1 MKLLILFFVF
11 LELGTS
17 IEFGAIRV
25 TQQILG
31 KLYTESGIGRST
43 QLCNEDNTVT
53 NTVKNTQ
60 PSENS
65 FLDLANFLEYVQLT
79 SIPERSRRDAIRFF
93 NISTAAFN
101 YGSHLVAQES
111 FGRAVNA
118 LGNFR
123 ERETRVKRNANSQDE
138 VIDIWDPADLFREF
152 KSTMGVEKFEQ
163 LLHLRRQVTMSFVID
178 SSSSMANDMGHVRTY
193 IEQLLVE
200 QERSGTDATFIVTT
214 FADPSI
220 GETKEF
226 HHKAELMRY
235 LEGLETN
242 VGGDCEEKTCLGI
255 LRAMYN
261 QRFLRKGN
269 AAMYIFTDA
278 GSKDCERVSFN
289 IIRTFQFCKASAFFI
304 LFDSCRKNIDPN
316 YALIAQRT
324 GGFCLLV
331 RDKAVYNI
339 TDTVN
344 GAFESSSLVVGEDT
358 DDTSSRVGQG
368 YGPYVSASRRDRGK
382 RDTEDSLVYGFSS
395 KKTIQIDE
403 LIESFKVTVTIS
415 PPDLVEKVELI
426 KPLGGDDALCSDDNI
441 VIHTSVADNGVQFDV
456 KAKKCPCVGNWTLAY
471 PAVADG
477 FTYSVNSIGK
487 YTLSFEAYF
496 IDNEGGTQN
505 ANHAPCLAVNELL
518 MIKLNQ
524 GAQVVPQNLT
534 LKIVGLS
541 GNYEYI
547 TKPLLEYQQSVNTYL
562 VRIRLPASIGS
573 NGFRI
578 ALEGDI
584 VRGSRFQRL
593 SSEVFYPTTSCFRI
607 TNVRNYYALF
617 PNQKTAIYF
626 KLSNNSP
633 VDDRYTILCS
643 NSEDYDIEVGH
654 PRIISADPSRR
665 RRTEVKKSN
674 PVRLEAGSYA
684 SYTVT
689 VSAPENLV
697 SGRSVI
703 VNCVASSEA
712 EQMIEF
718 IRLTE
723 MNDPDL

>member
-1 MKLLILFFVF
+1 M
-11 LELGTS
+11 
-17 IEFGAIRV
+17 
-25 TQQILG
+25 
-31 KLYTESGIGRST
+31 
-43 QLCNEDNTVT
+43 
-53 NTVKNTQ
+53 
-60 PSENS
+60 
-65 FLDLANFLEYVQLT
+65 YV
-79 SIPERSRRDAIRFF
+79 
-93 NISTAAFN
+93 
-101 YGSHLVAQES
+101 
-111 FGRAVNA
+111 
-118 LGNFR
+118 
-123 ERETRVKRNANSQDE
+123 
-138 VIDIWDPADLFREF
+138 
-152 KSTMGVEKFEQ
+152 
-163 LLHLRRQVTMSFVID
+163 
-178 SSSSMANDMGHVRTY
+178 
-193 IEQLLVE
+193 
-200 QERSGTDATFIVTT
+200 
-214 FADPSI
+214 
-220 GETKEF
+220 
-226 HHKAELMRY
+226 
-235 LEGLETN
+235 
-242 VGGDCEEKTCLGI
+242 
-255 LRAMYN
+255 
-261 QRFLRKGN
+261 
-269 AAMYIFTDA
+269 FTDA

-289 IIRTFQFCKASAFFI
+289 IIRSFQFCKASAFFI

-324 GGFCLLV
+324 GGFCLLI

-358 DDTSSRVGQG
+358 DDTNSRVGQG
-368 YGPYVSASRRDRGK
+368 YGPYVSDSRRNRGK
-382 RDTEDSLVYGFSS
+382 RDTDDSLVYGYSS